1 MNLKDWTATSALDA
15 ANAAFLED
23 HAELVPPEWL
33 EQTYPTS
40 AATQGSLPERLYE
53 SKQVGALRIIN
64 AYRFLGA
71 READL
76 DPLARFAREPLPELT
91 PEYYGLDPADLGQEF
106 DTGTLIGAKRAKLA
120 DTIARLKRIYCATVG
135 AEFMY
140 LTDVPRKRWI
150 QERLEGADG
159 HFVHAPET
167 RRHLLERLTGA
178 ETLEKFLHT
187 RYVGQKRFSLE
198 GSESLIPLLDTIIS
212 RAALHGAREIVMGMA
227 HRGRINVLANL
238 LGRSLDSLF
247 EEPNNGY
254 PGAPLL
260 GDVKYHQGFSNDLA
274 TPYGPVHLALAF
286 NPSHL
291 EIVHP
296 VVRGSV
302 RARQDRRGDA
312 AGIEVV
318 PVILHGDAALSGQ
331 GVVMESLNMSQT
343 RGFRAG
349 GGIHVV
355 INNQIGFTTS
365 DPRDVRSSLYCTD
378 VAKMVEAP
386 VFHVNADDV
395 DAVAWVTQLAVDFR
409 YTFHKNVF
417 IDLVCFRR
425 HGHNEQDEPLVT
437 QPLMY
442 RKVKAHPGTRAKY
455 ARRLLDEGIIQAGE
469 DEAMIAASRE
479 KLERGE
485 TLSPPAVSDFK
496 QVFATDWGRFRD
508 GDIHMQAD
516 TAVAEA
522 DIRRLSERITH
533 VPEGYQLHNRVEKLV
548 ADRRKMARGE
558 LPLDWGMAEH
568 LAFASLLD
576 KGTSVRLSGQDA
588 SRGTFFHRH
597 AVWHDQNRRFRS
609 EGVYA
614 PLEHL
619 HERQGQFSAID
630 SLLSEEAVLAFEY
643 GYATAEPDSLVIWE
657 AQFGDFVNGAQV
669 VIDQFIAG
677 GEAKWGRLCGL
688 VMLLPHG
695 LEGQG
700 PEHSSG
706 RIERFM
712 QLSAQNNWQ
721 VCVPTL
727 PAQIFHLLRRQIVR
741 PVRKPLVV
749 FTPKSLLR
757 HPAAVSSLADLVSGG
772 FHPVIDDPAFTPSP
786 LAGKGEKTAGVRA
799 EVKRIVV
806 CTGKLY
812 YELNEARGARRD
824 VALVRIEQ
832 LYPFPEERLREVLAA
847 YPQAETSVWA
857 QEEPMNQGAWY
868 AIWHHLNRCVPD
880 DKRFR
885 YAGREAAAAP
895 ASGYPSRH
903 KAEQASVINQAL
915 GEGSGS

>member
-1 MNLKDWTATSALDA
+1 MNLKEWIDSSALNA
-15 ANAAFLED
+15 ANAAFLEE
-23 HAELVPPEWL
+23 HPELVPAEWL
-33 EQTYPTS
+33 ERSLQPP
-40 AATQGSLPERLYE
+40 AGKAQESLPERLFE
-53 SKQVGALRIIN
+53 SRQVGALRIIN

-71 READL
+71 HQADL
-76 DPLARFAREPLPELT
+76 DPLARFEREALPELA
-91 PEYYGLDPADLGQEF
+91 PEYYGIGPADLDQEF
-106 DTGTLIGAKRAKLA
+106 DTGTLIGPKRAKLA
-120 DTIARLKRIYCATVG
+120 DTIARLKRIYCGTVG
-135 AEFMY
+135 VEYMY

-150 QERLEGADG
+150 QERMEGADG
-159 HFVHAPET
+159 YFHHAPEV
-167 RRHLLERLTGA
+167 RKHLLARLTDA

-187 RYVGQKRFSLE
+187 RYPGQKRFSLE
-198 GSESLIPLLDTIIS
+198 GSESLIPLLDTVIT
-212 RAALHGAREIVMGMA
+212 RAALHGAREVVMGMA
-227 HRGRINVLANL
+227 HRGRINVLNTL
-238 LGRSLDSLF
+238 LGRSLESLF
-247 EEPNNGY
+247 EEPANDRMDG
-254 PGAPLL
+254 PLS
-260 GDVKYHQGFSNDLA
+260 GDVKYHQGFSNDVA

-302 RARQDRRGDA
+302 RARQDRRADA
-312 AGIEVV
+312 RGIEVV

-343 RGFRAG
+343 RGFRNG
-349 GGIHVV
+349 GAIHVV

-395 DAVAWVTQLAVDFR
+395 DAVAWVAQLAVDFR

-442 RKVKAHPGTRAKY
+442 RKVRAHPGTRAKY
-455 ARRLLDEGIIQAGE
+455 AERLLGEGMIRAGE
-469 DEAMIAASRE
+469 DEAMVAACRE

-485 TLSPPAVSDFK
+485 SLSPPAASDFK
-496 QVFATDWGRFRD
+496 QVFATDWSRFR
-508 GDIHMQAD
+508 GGEIGMAAD
-516 TAVAEA
+516 TTVPLA
-522 DIRRLSERITH
+522 DLERLGERITQ
-533 VPEGYQLHNRVEKLV
+533 VPEGFGLHDRVAKVV
-548 ADRRKMARGE
+548 ADRRKMSAGE
-558 LPLDWGMAEH
+558 TPLDWGMAEH

-576 KGTSVRLSGQDA
+576 QGTNVRLTGQDS

-597 AVWHDQNRRFRS
+597 AVWHDQNRKLRS
-609 EGVYA
+609 EGAYA

-619 HERQGQFSAID
+619 HERQGVFTVID

-643 GYATAEPDSLVIWE
+643 GYATAEPDSLVLWE
-657 AQFGDFVNGAQV
+657 AQFGDFANGAQV
-669 VIDQFIAG
+669 VIDQFISS

-688 VMLLPHG
+688 VLLLPHG
-695 LEGQG
+695 YEGQG

-727 PAQIFHLLRRQIVR
+727 PSQIFHLLRRQIVR

-757 HPAAVSSLADLVSGG
+757 HPVAVSSLADLAQGG
-772 FHPVIDDPAFTPSP
+772 FHAVIDDPVAPRE
-786 LAGKGEKTAGVRA
+786 A
-799 EVKRIVV
+799 KRVVV
-806 CTGKLY
+806 CAGKLY
-812 YELNEARGARRD
+812 YELKEARGERRD

-832 LYPFPEERLREVLAA
+832 LYPFPEQGLHEILAA
-847 YPQAETSVWA
+847 YPQAQTFVWA

-868 AIWHHLNRCVPD
+868 AIQHHLNHSAPI
-880 DKRFR
+880 DKRFA
-885 YAGREAAAAP
+885 YVGREAAAAP

-903 KAEQASVINQAL
+903 KAEQAAVTNQAL
-915 GEGSGS
+915 GTTDEA

>member
-1 MNLKDWTATSALDA
+1 MSLKDWIDSSALNA
-15 ANAAFLED
+15 ANAAFLEE
-23 HAELVPPEWL
+23 HADLVPAEWL
-33 EQTYPTS
+33 NRSLRQPAGKAQEL
-40 AATQGSLPERLYE
+40 LPERLFE
-53 SKQVGALRIIN
+53 SRQVGALRIIN
-64 AYRFLGA
+64 AYRYLGA
-71 READL
+71 RQADL
-76 DPLARFAREPLPELT
+76 DPLARFERETLPELT
-91 PEYYGLDPADLGQEF
+91 PEYYGLGPVDLDQEF
-106 DTGTLIGAKRAKLA
+106 DTGTLIGPKRAKLA
-120 DTIARLKRIYCATVG
+120 DTIARLKRIYCSSVG
-135 AEFMY
+135 VEYMY
-140 LTDVPRKRWI
+140 LSQVPRKRWI
-150 QERLEGADG
+150 QERMEGVDG
-159 HFVHAPET
+159 YFHHDPET
-167 RRHLLERLTGA
+167 RKFLLGRLTDA

-187 RYVGQKRFSLE
+187 RYPGQKRFSLE
-198 GSESLIPLLDTIIS
+198 GSESLIPLLDTVIS
-212 RAALHGAREIVMGMA
+212 RAALHGGREIVMGMA
-227 HRGRINVLANL
+227 HRGRINVLNTL
-238 LGRSLDSLF
+238 LGCSLESLF
-247 EEPNNGY
+247 EEPANGRKH
-254 PGAPLL
+254 GPLS
-260 GDVKYHQGFSNDLA
+260 GDVKYHQGFSNDVA

-291 EIVHP
+291 EVVHP

-343 RGFRAG
+343 RGFRNG
-349 GGIHVV
+349 GAIHVV

-395 DAVAWVTQLAVDFR
+395 DAVAWVAQVAADYR

-442 RKVKAHPGTRAKY
+442 RKVRAHPGARAKY
-455 ARRLLDEGIIQAGE
+455 ARRLLDEGVLRTGE

-485 TLSPPAVSDFK
+485 SLSPPAASDFK
-496 QVFATDWGRFRD
+496 KVYATDWERFHG
-508 GDIHMQAD
+508 GDLDTAAD
-516 TAVAEA
+516 TAIPLA
-522 DIRRLSERITH
+522 DLKRLGERITH
-533 VPEGYQLHNRVEKLV
+533 VPEGFGLHDRVAKVV
-548 ADRRKMARGE
+548 ADRRRMTAGE
-558 LPLDWGMAEH
+558 MPLDWGMAEH

-576 KGTSVRLSGQDA
+576 QGTNVRLTGQD
-588 SRGTFFHRH
+588 SRRGTFFHRH
-597 AVWHDQNRRFRS
+597 AVWHDQNRRLRT
-609 EGVYA
+609 EGAYL

-619 HERQGQFSAID
+619 HERQGMLTVID

-643 GYATAEPDSLVIWE
+643 GYATAEPDTLVLWE

-669 VIDQFIAG
+669 VIDQFISS

-688 VMLLPHG
+688 VLLLPHG
-695 LEGQG
+695 YEGQG

-757 HPAAVSSLADLVSGG
+757 HPVAVSSLADLAEGG
-772 FHPVIDDPAFTPSP
+772 FQAVIDDPDAPRK
-786 LAGKGEKTAGVRA
+786 AGRV
-799 EVKRIVV
+799 VV
-806 CTGKLY
+806 CSGKLY
-812 YELNEARGARRD
+812 YELKEARASRGD

-832 LYPFPEERLREVLAA
+832 LYPFPEDSLRAVLQA
-847 YPQAETSVWA
+847 YPHAKTFVWA
-857 QEEPMNQGAWY
+857 QEEPTNQGAWY
-868 AIWHHLNRCVPD
+868 AIQHHLNHCAPAD
-880 DKRFR
+880 ARFV

-903 KAEQASVINQAL
+903 KAEQAGLINEAL
-915 GEGSGS
+915 GTADEA

>member
-1 MNLKDWTATSALDA
+1 MKHKDWIDSSALYA
-15 ANAAFLED
+15 ANAEYFEAFPANL
-23 HAELVPPEWL
+23 PPEMLDRFSAGEGIEPL
-33 EQTYPTS
+33 ERM
-40 AATQGSLPERLYE
+40 ERLWE

-71 READL
+71 RQADL
-76 DPLARFAREPLPELT
+76 DPLKRFSIEQLPELT
-91 PEYYGLDPADLGQEF
+91 PEYYGLGPSDLDREF
-106 DTGTLIGAKRAKLA
+106 DTGTLLGTRRAKLA
-120 DTIARLKRIYCATVG
+120 DTLARLNRIYCGTVG
-135 AEFMY
+135 VEYMH
-140 LTDVPRKRWI
+140 LSDVPRKRWI
-150 QERLEGADG
+150 QEHVEGTDG
-159 HFVHAPET
+159 VYTHQAET
-167 RRHLLERLTGA
+167 RRQLLKRLTDA
-178 ETLEKFLHT
+178 ETLEKYIHT
-187 RYVGQKRFSLE
+187 RHVGQKRFSLE
-198 GSESLIPLLDTIIS
+198 GAESLIPLLDTTIA

-227 HRGRINVLANL
+227 HRGRINVLCNL
-238 LGRSLDSLF
+238 LGRSLDDLF
-247 EEPNNGY
+247 EQAKNGG
-254 PGAPLL
+254 PDSPLS
-260 GDVKYHQGFSNDLA
+260 GDVKYHQGFSNDVA

-302 RARQDRRGDA
+302 RARQDRRGDVK
-312 AGIEVV
+312 GYEVV

-343 RGFRAG
+343 RGFRNG
-349 GGIHVV
+349 GAIHIV

-395 DAVAWVTQLAVDFR
+395 DAVAWVAQLAVDFR

-442 RKVKAHPGTRAKY
+442 RKVQAHPGTRAKY
-455 ARRLLDEGIIQAGE
+455 AQHLQAQGVIDAGE
-469 DEAMIAASRE
+469 DEAMIKACR
-479 KLERGE
+479 E
-485 TLSPPAVSDFK
+485 TLEQGKSLSQPAASDFK
-496 QVFATDWGRFRD
+496 QTFATNWGRFRG
-508 GDIHMQAD
+508 GDILLAAD
-516 TAVAEA
+516 TTVPLA
-522 DIRRLSERITH
+522 DLKRLGERITT
-533 VPEGYQLHNRVEKLV
+533 VPADFALHNRVVKVVE
-548 ADRRKMARGE
+548 DRRRMIAGDI
-558 LPLDWGMAEH
+558 PLDWGMAEH
-568 LAFASLLD
+568 LAFASMLD
-576 KGTSVRLSGQDA
+576 AGTNVRLTGQD
-588 SRGTFFHRH
+588 SGRGTFFHRH
-597 AVWHDQNRRFRS
+597 AVWHDQKRQTRAA
-609 EGVYA
+609 GIHI

-619 HERQGQFSAID
+619 HERQGVFTVID

-657 AQFGDFVNGAQV
+657 AQFGDFANGAQV
-669 VIDQFIAG
+669 VIDQFISS

-695 LEGQG
+695 YEGQG

-727 PAQIFHLLRRQIVR
+727 PSQIFHLLRRQIVR

-757 HPAAVSSLADLVSGG
+757 HPQAVSSLNDLANGG
-772 FHPVIDDPAFTPSP
+772 FQAVIDDPIFSHSRHS
-786 LAGKGEKTAGVRA
+786 GEGWGEEAKT
-799 EVKRIVV
+799 VKRVVV
-806 CTGKLY
+806 CTGKVYFDL
-812 YELNEARGARRD
+812 LAARGARKD
-824 VALVRIEQ
+824 VALIRVEQ
-832 LYPFPEERLREVLAA
+832 LYPFPETALTAALSRYASARLFI
-847 YPQAETSVWA
+847 WA
-857 QEEPMNQGAWY
+857 QEDPMNQGAWY
-868 AIWHHLNRCVPD
+868 AILHHLNHCIAGDR
-880 DKRFR
+880 RFV

-895 ASGYPSRH
+895 ASGYAARH
-903 KAEQASVINQAL
+903 QAEQEKLLKDAL
-915 GEGSGS
+915 GEPNEN

>member
-1 MNLKDWTATSALDA
+1 MNLKDWIESSALNA
-15 ANAAFLED
+15 ANAAFLEE
-23 HAELVPPEWL
+23 HADLLPAEWL
-33 EQTYPTS
+33 ERSFP
-40 AATQGSLPERLYE
+40 AAGTVQEIFPERLFE
-53 SKQVGALRIIN
+53 SRQVGALRIIN
-64 AYRFLGA
+64 AYRYLGV
-71 READL
+71 RQADL
-76 DPLARFAREPLPELT
+76 DPLARFERETLAELT
-91 PEYYGLDPADLGQEF
+91 PEYYGLGPADLDQEF
-106 DTGTLIGAKRAKLA
+106 DTGTLIGAKRARLA
-120 DTIARLKRIYCATVG
+120 DTVARLKRIYCATVG
-135 AEFMY
+135 VEFMH
-140 LTDVPRKRWI
+140 LSDVPRKRWI
-150 QERLEGADG
+150 QERMEGADG
-159 HFVHAPET
+159 YFHHAPET
-167 RRHLLERLTGA
+167 RKHLLSRLSDS
-178 ETLEKFLHT
+178 ESLEKFLHT
-187 RYVGQKRFSLE
+187 RYPGQKRFSLE
-198 GSESLIPLLDTIIS
+198 GSESLIPLLDTVIA
-212 RAALHGAREIVMGMA
+212 RAAMHGAREIVMGMA
-227 HRGRINVLANL
+227 HRGRINVLNTL
-238 LGRSLDSLF
+238 LGRTLESLF
-247 EEPNNGY
+247 AEAVDDMQGR
-254 PGAPLL
+254 PLS
-260 GDVKYHQGFSNDLA
+260 GDVKYHLGYSNDVA
-274 TPYGPVHLALAF
+274 TLYGPVHLALAF

-291 EIVHP
+291 EVVHP

-312 AGIEVV
+312 TGVEVV

-343 RGFRAG
+343 RGFRNG

-395 DAVAWVTQLAVDFR
+395 DAVAWVAQLAVDYR

-442 RKVKAHPGTRAKY
+442 RKVKSHPGTRAKY
-455 ARRLLDEGIIQAGE
+455 AARLLEEGALRAGE
-469 DEAMIAASRE
+469 DTAMLQGSRE

-485 TLSPPAVSDFK
+485 SLSPPAASDFK
-496 QVFATDWGRFRD
+496 QVFATSWGRFRG
-508 GDIHMQAD
+508 GDLGMKTDTTVPPAD
-516 TAVAEA
+516 L
-522 DIRRLSERITH
+522 RRLGQRITH
-533 VPEGYQLHNRVEKLV
+533 VPEGFGLHDRVARVV
-548 ADRRKMARGE
+548 ADRRRMIAGE
-558 LPLDWGMAEH
+558 IPLDWGMAEH

-576 KGTSVRLSGQDA
+576 KGTNLRLTGQD
-588 SRGTFFHRH
+588 SRRGTFFHRH
-597 AVWHDQNRRFRS
+597 AVWHDQNRKLRT
-609 EGVYA
+609 EGAYI

-619 HERQGQFSAID
+619 HERQGQVTVID

-643 GYATAEPDSLVIWE
+643 GYATAEPDTLVLWE

-669 VIDQFIAG
+669 VVDQFISS
-677 GEAKWGRLCGL
+677 GEAKWGRMCGL
-688 VMLLPHG
+688 VLLLPHG
-695 LEGQG
+695 YEGQG

-757 HPAAVSSLADLVSGG
+757 HPMAVSTLADLAEGG
-772 FHPVIDDPAFTPSP
+772 FRAVIDDPAAPQH
-786 LAGKGEKTAGVRA
+786 VRR
-799 EVKRIVV
+799 VVV

-812 YELNEARGARRD
+812 NELNEARGKRSD
-824 VALVRIEQ
+824 VALVRLEQ
-832 LYPFPEERLREVLAA
+832 LYPFPEELLRGVLQA
-847 YPQAETSVWA
+847 YPDAETLVWA

-868 AIWHHLNRCVPD
+868 AIMHHLNHCAPSER
-880 DKRFR
+880 RFV

-903 KAEQASVINQAL
+903 KAEQAALINEAL
-915 GEGSGS
+915 GKPDEN